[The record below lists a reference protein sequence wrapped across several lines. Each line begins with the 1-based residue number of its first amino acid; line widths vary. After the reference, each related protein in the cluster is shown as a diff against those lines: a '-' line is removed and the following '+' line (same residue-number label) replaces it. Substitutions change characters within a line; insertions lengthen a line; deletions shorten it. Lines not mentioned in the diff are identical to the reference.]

1 MDQQDY
7 MAVEEEERQERRDH
21 LRFAAGMSDFMGM
34 ILGAVVI
41 LIMIL
46 LILSLVNWLR
56 RDIMATFTLLGSRFQ
71 QP

>member
-21 LRFAAGMSDFMGM
+21 LRCSRDERFHGHDP
-34 ILGAVVI
+34 GAVVI

>member
-1 MDQQDY
+1 MEPYEYQVVQ
-7 MAVEEEERQERRDH
+7 EEERQERQDH
-21 LRFAAGMSDFMGM
+21 LRFAAGMSEFVGV

-56 RDIMATFTLLGSRFQ
+56 RDILSTFTLLNSRFQ
-71 QP
+71 

>member
-1 MDQQDY
+1 MAVDHHDY
-7 MAVEEEERQERRDH
+7 MALEEEERQERRDY
-21 LRFAAGMSDFMGM
+21 LRFAAGMSDFMGV

-56 RDIMATFTLLGSRFQ
+56 RDILSTFTLLGSRFQ
-71 QP
+71 

>member
-1 MDQQDY
+1 MEPYEFQ
-7 MAVEEEERQERRDH
+7 AVQEEERQERQDH
-21 LRFAAGMSDFMGM
+21 LRFAAGMSDFMGV

-56 RDIMATFTLLGSRFQ
+56 RDILSTFTLLGSRFQ
-71 QP
+71 

>member
-1 MDQQDY
+1 MEPYEYQ
-7 MAVEEEERQERRDH
+7 AVQEEERQERQDH
-21 LRFAAGMSDFMGM
+21 LRFAAGMSEFVGV

-56 RDIMATFTLLGSRFQ
+56 RDILSTFTLLNSRFQ
-71 QP
+71 

>member
-1 MDQQDY
+1 
-7 MAVEEEERQERRDH
+7 
-21 LRFAAGMSDFMGM
+21 MGV

-56 RDIMATFTLLGSRFQ
+56 RDILSTFTLLGSRFQ
-71 QP
+71 